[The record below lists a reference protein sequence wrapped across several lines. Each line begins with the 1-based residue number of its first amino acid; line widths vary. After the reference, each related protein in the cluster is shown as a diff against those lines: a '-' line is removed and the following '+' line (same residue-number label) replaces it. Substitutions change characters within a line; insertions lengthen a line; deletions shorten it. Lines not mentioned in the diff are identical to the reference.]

1 MCNMCLQTK
10 NITSI
15 FDWLGLLNHCW
26 SLLQFGR
33 YPEILQSGRFGAIYF
48 KAAFIKCP
56 LNWLDNAPHVFQ
68 LWNVV
73 INIFT
78 FWTFQIRG
86 ILKLRSTFMVLS
98 INTGS
103 SRLTS
108 LQIVTCILFL
118 VMASLLLL
126 VKFTLLLIFLVPQKS
141 LAHINSN
148 YFTWSSSLCSAFSRQ
163 NISHAS
169 LFYIIAHEKCE
180 ALMPWSLPYVI
191 CFPDGSSPY
200 LPSIQKFPISQ
211 PDTHK

>member
-1 MCNMCLQTK
+1 MYNMCLQTK

-15 FDWLGLLNHCW
+15 LYWLGLLNHCW
-26 SLLQFGR
+26 SLLQFGS
-33 YPEILQSGRFGAIYF
+33 YPESLQSGRFGAIYF

-56 LNWLDNAPHVFQ
+56 LNWLDNVPHVFQ

-73 INIFT
+73 INIFI
-78 FWTFQIRG
+78 FWTF
-86 ILKLRSTFMVLS
+86 LKSRSTFMVLL

-108 LQIVTCILFL
+108 LQIVARIVFL

-126 VKFTLLLIFLVPQKS
+126 VKSTLLSIFLIPQKS

-148 YFTWSSSLCSAFSRQ
+148 YFTWSSSFCSAFLRQ

-169 LFYIIAHEKCE
+169 LFYIISHEKCE

-200 LPSIQKFPISQ
+200 LPCIQKFPISQ
-211 PDTHK
+211 PETHK